1 MCEDLGL
8 KTFQFSRSTDNVLFS
23 SQRNEHLFVAS
34 SLESLY
40 RDRGGGRAVGVRA
53 AVFDQLTESL
63 EAAWSKLRKE
73 GMTSYISLSVQG
85 F

>member
-1 MCEDLGL
+1 M
-8 KTFQFSRSTDNVLFS
+8 LFS
-23 SQRNEHLFVAS
+23 SQRNEHLFLAS
-34 SLESLY
+34 SLETVY
-40 RDRGGGRAVGVRA
+40 RARGSGGAVGVRA

-73 GMTSYISLSVQG
+73 GMTSYISLMYG